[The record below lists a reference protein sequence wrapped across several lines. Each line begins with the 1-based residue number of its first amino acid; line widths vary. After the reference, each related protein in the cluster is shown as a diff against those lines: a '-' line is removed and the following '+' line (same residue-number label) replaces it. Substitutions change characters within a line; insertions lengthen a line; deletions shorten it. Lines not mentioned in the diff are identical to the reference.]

1 VLVVGAGVGGLCLAQ
16 GLRRAGIDVR
26 VFERDPTADA
36 RGQGYRLRIDEH
48 GSSALARCLPDDLF
62 RLFRATANPPYQ
74 PRGAVFNHHLE
85 QIESW
90 RANSRAAA
98 PASCVANR
106 RTMREVLL
114 AGLGDA
120 VRFDREVVEVAGG
133 ADGVRVT
140 FRDGRMDDGDVLV
153 GADGINSVVRR
164 HLLPHAA
171 LHDTGLRAV
180 YGHATLDARLSAV
193 LPESLFGGSSPVLG
207 PAGTTLAVGVYR
219 PCLPPPRAAAA
230 IAPYARL
237 SRSPDYVKWTLVAP
251 PESLGMPEAEMWTA
265 PPARLHTA
273 ARRVTAG
280 WHPALTDLVAV
291 SDVPSLFVLA
301 IRAALPVN
309 AWPTGR
315 ITLLGDAIHA
325 TTPVGGT
332 GANTAL
338 RDAALLAECL
348 AEVGRDGGDPRPRLS
363 RYEEQMLGYGFE
375 AVRRSVRGAEHI
387 FRAPVRV
394 PG

>member
-1 VLVVGAGVGGLCLAQ
+1 
-16 GLRRAGIDVR
+16 
-26 VFERDPTADA
+26 
-36 RGQGYRLRIDEH
+36 LRIDEH
-48 GSSALARCLPDDLF
+48 GTSALAHCLPDDLF
-62 RLFRATANPPYQ
+62 ELFRATANPPYQ

-90 RANSRAAA
+90 RGDGRA
-98 PASCVANR
+98 PGPPSYVANR
-106 RTMREVLL
+106 RTLREVLL

-120 VRFDREVVEVAGG
+120 VRFDREVVGVAAAG
-133 ADGVRVT
+133 DGVRVT
-140 FRDGRMDDGDVLV
+140 FRDGRTADGDVLV

-164 HLLPHAA
+164 HLLPRAG
-171 LHDTGLRAV
+171 LHDTGLRAI
-180 YGHATLDARLSAV
+180 YGHATLDARLSSA
-193 LPESLFGGSSPVLG
+193 LPEPLFGGSSPVLG

-219 PCLPPPRAAAA
+219 PRLPPPRAAAA

-251 PESLGMPEAEMWTA
+251 PGSLGMTEAEMWAA

-280 WHPALTDLVAV
+280 WHPALVELVDV
-291 SDVPSLFVLA
+291 SDGPSLFVLA
-301 IRAALPVN
+301 IRAALPVS

-338 RDAALLAECL
+338 RDAALLADCL
-348 AEVGRDGGDPRPRLS
+348 VEVSRGGGDPRARLS
-363 RYEEQMLGYGFE
+363 RYEDQMLGYGFE
-375 AVRRSVRGAEHI
+375 AVRRSLRGAEHI
-387 FRAPVRV
+387 FRAPVPA